1 MFDVD
6 NNWIY
11 GKNKNWITRFELKR
25 TKYSLPVVSG
35 VTTNNGVNYYT
46 DDVPKLEDIF
56 KDSLTISTRGEYS
69 GTVTY
74 HKGKFL
80 LANNILVMQMPKL
93 TLNQKLFIGSL
104 INNLSYGGYDGYP
117 RKETLKEDKIQL
129 PTKNGE
135 IDFEFMESFVS
146 QLEAQHIA
154 KLEAYLKVTG
164 LKDYELTKDEKL
176 VLDELDNI
184 EYKEFKLGDLFEV
197 NTYKKRFDAN
207 KITVLENGKYPYV
220 VRMSANNGQK
230 GYILEDENYLNDGNT
245 LSFGQDTATVF
256 YQEKPYFTG
265 DKIKILKCKLNSF
278 FKNNALIFVTAISKA
293 FSRFSWGSGSYSVGV
308 ISEQYIK
315 LPIKN
320 GEIDFEHMET
330 LISAIQ
336 KLVIKDVILF
346 SGKKIEATK
355 KLIGKTNI

>member
-1 MFDVD
+1 
-6 NNWIY
+6 
-11 GKNKNWITRFELKR
+11 
-25 TKYSLPVVSG
+25 
-35 VTTNNGVNYYT
+35 
-46 DDVPKLEDIF
+46 
-56 KDSLTISTRGEYS
+56 
-69 GTVTY
+69 
-74 HKGKFL
+74 
-80 LANNILVMQMPKL
+80 
-93 TLNQKLFIGSL
+93 
-104 INNLSYGGYDGYP
+104 
-117 RKETLKEDKIQL
+117 
-129 PTKNGE
+129 
-135 IDFEFMESFVS
+135 MESFVS

-315 LPIKN
+315 LPTKN

-346 SGKKIEATK
+346 SDKKIETTE

>member
-1 MFDVD
+1 MFDVTTSKGYD
-6 NNWIY
+6 A
-11 GKNKNWITRFELKR
+11 GKLNFVNKNENAFEFVGR
-25 TKYSLPVVSG
+25 TKENYG
-35 VTTNNGVNYYT
+35 VQGYIGKLKTNPNSEN
-46 DDVPKLEDIF
+46 
-56 KDSLTISTRGEYS
+56 TISVSQVGAVHAQLRLNKWYS
-69 GTVTY
+69 SQNVFVLSPKYEELINLLVVTAID
-74 HKGKFL
+74 K
-80 LANNILVMQMPKL
+80 ILV
-93 TLNQKLFIGSL
+93 N
-104 INNLSYGGYDGYP
+104 YGGYSSYP
-117 RKETLKEDKIQL
+117 TLETLKEHNITI

-135 IDFEFMESFVS
+135 IDFEFIESFVS

-315 LPIKN
+315 LPTKN

-346 SGKKIEATK
+346 SDKKIETTE

>member
-154 KLEAYLKVTG
+154 ELEAYLTVTG
-164 LKDYELTKDEKL
+164 LKDCELTEEEEQVIENFEQINWQEK
-176 VLDELDNI
+176 NI
-184 EYKEFKLGDLFEV
+184 IDVFYVK
-197 NTYKKRFDAN
+197 NTRNILSNAVIPN
-207 KITVLENGKYPYV
+207 SGRTPYLCA
-220 VRMSANNGQK
+220 SAENNGVYSYISYDETYIDK
-230 GYILEDENYLNDGNT
+230 GNCIFIGGKT
-245 LSFGQDTATVF
+245 FVVT
-256 YQEKPYFTG
+256 YQENDFYSN
-265 DKIKILKCKLNSF
+265 DSHNLALYL
-278 FKNNALIFVTAISKA
+278 KNNDTRTKGNQLYIITCIIKSLKNNY
-293 FSRFSWGSGSYSVGV
+293 SWGNS
-308 ISEQYIK
+308 ISNKKIRNDRIM
-315 LPIKN
+315 LPVTY
-320 GEIDFEHMET
+320 GEVDFCNMET

-346 SGKKIEATK
+346 SDKKIETTE